1 MLHVVTT
8 EQGGTRTDVL
18 VATLSGASRS
28 RVAESARLGRI
39 AVNGEAAKPS
49 RIVEAGDVVEFEIP
63 PLTPLTA
70 RPEDISLAVV
80 YEDGDVLVVSKP
92 AGMVTHPAPGAKTGT
107 LVNALLAHAGD
118 GLPGERLR
126 AGLVHRL
133 DRDTSGLLLI
143 GKTERSLRRLQDEMA
158 RREIAREY
166 VGLVCG
172 LPQHRRGTIE
182 GAIGRDP
189 RNRLKFAVVA
199 SGKPAV
205 THYEVADSF
214 AAHAELVFTLETGR
228 THQIRVHC
236 AAMGH
241 PLLNDP
247 LYGRR
252 DARVQLPGQALHARR
267 LSFAHPADGRPM
279 QFETPPPPEYAQARR
294 LLAP

>member
-143 GKTERSLRRLQDEMA
+143 GKTERSLRRLQEAMA

>member
-8 EQGGTRTDVL
+8 DQAGTRTDVL

-28 RVAESARLGRI
+28 RVTESARSGRI
-39 AVNGEAAKPS
+39 AVNGEAVKPS
-49 RIVEAGDVVEFEIP
+49 RIVEAGDVVEFELP
-63 PLTPLTA
+63 PLAPLIA
-70 RPEDISLAVV
+70 RAEAISLAVV
-80 YEDGDVLVVSKP
+80 YEDDDVLVVSKP
-92 AGMVTHPAPGAKTGT
+92 AGMVTHPAHGAKTGT

-118 GLPGERLR
+118 RLPGEQLR

-143 GKTERSLRRLQDEMA
+143 AKTERSLRQLQDAMK

-172 LPQHRRGTIE
+172 VPQHRRGTIE

-189 RNRLKFAVVA
+189 RNRLKFAVTA

-205 THYEVADSF
+205 THYEVADAF
-214 AAHAELVFTLETGR
+214 AAHAELIFTLETGR

-252 DARVQLPGQALHARR
+252 DPRVKLPGQALHARR
-267 LSFAHPADGRPM
+267 LTFAHPGDGRPM
-279 QFETPPPPEYAQARR
+279 QFEMPPPPEYAAARAM
-294 LLAP
+294 LAA

>member
-8 EQGGTRTDVL
+8 EQAGTRTDVL

-28 RVAESARLGRI
+28 RVSESARLGRI
-39 AVNGEAAKPS
+39 AVNGAAAKPS

-63 PLTPLTA
+63 PLAPLIA
-70 RPEDISLAVV
+70 RAEAISLEVV
-80 YEDGDVLVVSKP
+80 YEDEDVLVVSKP
-92 AGMVTHPAPGAKTGT
+92 AGMVTHPAHGAKTGT

-118 GLPGERLR
+118 ALPGESLR

-143 GKTERSLRRLQDEMA
+143 GKSERSLRRLQDAMR

-166 VGLVCG
+166 IGLVCG
-172 LPQHRRGTIE
+172 VPQHRRGTIE

-189 RNRLKFAVVA
+189 RNRLKFAVTA

-205 THYEVADSF
+205 THYEVRDAF
-214 AAHAELVFTLETGR
+214 PAHAELIFTLETGR

-252 DARVQLPGQALHARR
+252 DPRVELPGQVLHARR
-267 LSFAHPADGRPM
+267 LTFAHPSDGRPM
-279 QFETPPPPEYAQARR
+279 RFESPPPRQYAQARR
-294 LLAP
+294 LLA

>member
-1 MLHVVTT
+1 LLHVVTT

-143 GKTERSLRRLQDEMA
+143 GKTERSLRRLQEAMA